1 MDTKQIAVC
10 SYCMLCRTGAEK
22 SVANNITKRYPGW
35 IAIAPVKIQQVKRQ
49 GQWVND
55 EVILLP
61 GYIFLYSDDDLPINL
76 RSHVN
81 HLYRALEY
89 GKGLRRLTGTDAEY
103 AAWIYRHQ
111 GAIGSSKVIAE
122 EGQAIQ
128 VIDGPLLDCQGTI
141 IKLDK
146 HKRRAMVEFSFDGQK
161 RVVSISV
168 ECVLPMESG
177 K

>member
-1 MDTKQIAVC
+1 MDTKQIAIH

-22 SVANNITKRYPGW
+22 SVANNISKHYPEW

-49 GQWVND
+49 GQWENH
-55 EVILLP
+55 EQILLP
-61 GYIFLYSDDDLPINL
+61 GYIFLFSENDLPIDL
-76 RSHVN
+76 RSQVN

-111 GAIGSSKVIAE
+111 GAIGSSKVIFG
-122 EGQAIQ
+122 EGQAVQ